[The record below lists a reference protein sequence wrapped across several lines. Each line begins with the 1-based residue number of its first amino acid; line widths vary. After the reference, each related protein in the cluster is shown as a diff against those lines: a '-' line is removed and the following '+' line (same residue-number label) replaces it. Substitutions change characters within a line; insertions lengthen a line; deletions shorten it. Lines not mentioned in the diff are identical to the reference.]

1 MSGSTKRQCDRAL
14 ALSRGGWARWLQV
27 RGYPDG
33 AALFDGACNRGK
45 TYVPV
50 DAPVCDAGPPACQ
63 VAGAAPSAA

>member
-1 MSGSTKRQCDRAL
+1 
-14 ALSRGGWARWLQV
+14 V

-45 TYVPV
+45 TYVPM

-63 VAGAAPSAA
+63 VAGAALSAA